1 MIAGLPPAAAGPYR
15 DNGDS
20 MEPGH
25 RVFGRFEIT
34 GPLPDQGDLERHAA
48 VELDTGREVE
58 LIRPSALAALRPHA
72 RDRFRNA
79 WNPDIADHLP
89 PARLGALAFGD
100 IDGRPAAIR
109 PRIAASWSDHRRL
122 DAAAARALASWI
134 LPALTAAPPED
145 GTLTPFDLVLD
156 PTGRP
161 WLAPSGIVSKPSLRH
176 PPTHEA
182 PTEEGG
188 PSARARY
195 GLGLILFQSLTG
207 ALPFEPT
214 PDPARLRERKQTPAR
229 VQHRAP
235 DTPDELSRVVD
246 LLVHPQAGQRE
257 QAAVPPTLEPPILP
271 LAASPPR
278 PPAVRQAPPVRPSAT
293 GVRRDTPLA
302 PFVVLLNH
310 QQSTDTAR
318 RRLAALLDL
327 PSDALMLPAGAPTHI
342 PVASAHTEAEAHQRM
357 TELAAAGAPLAVF
370 ATETPGSVRAAL
382 AAGAVGLFLSPGLG
396 IALGI
401 VGGVLGAG
409 IALGALVVG
418 WIQLNRAAAQR
429 RVLKRT
435 GQYVERGPMP
445 AATLTDGAQQLGIAR
460 RAQAAR
466 KAVLLQDLPETVRT
480 DLLDSIDDLEVVGS
494 RSPDAVQDGLEA
506 IEQTALKWSGAP
518 EADDRVIQRA
528 QRAVQAAQQT

>member
-1 MIAGLPPAAAGPYR
+1 
-15 DNGDS
+15 

-48 VELDTGREVE
+48 VELATGREVE
-58 LIRPSALAALRPHA
+58 LIRPSALAALRPNA
-72 RDRFRNA
+72 RECFRTA
-79 WNPDIADHLP
+79 WNPDLADHLP

-100 IDGRPAAIR
+100 LDGRPAAIR
-109 PRIAASWSDHRRL
+109 PRIAASWSEHRRL
-122 DAAAARALASWI
+122 DAPAARALASWI
-134 LPALTAAPPED
+134 LPALTVAPPED
-145 GTLTPFDLVLD
+145 GALTPFDLVLD

-182 PTEEGG
+182 PTAEGG
-188 PSARARY
+188 PSAQARY

-207 ALPFEPT
+207 ELPFAST

-246 LLVHPQAGQRE
+246 LLVHPQAGQRA
-257 QAAVPPTLEPPILP
+257 QAALPPTLEPPILP
-271 LAASPPR
+271 LDTSPPR
-278 PPAVRQAPPVRPSAT
+278 PPAVRQAPPARPSAT

-302 PFVVLLNH
+302 PFVVLLDNH
-310 QQSTDTAR
+310 RSTDTAR

-327 PSDALMLPAGAPTHI
+327 PSDALMLPAGAPSHI
-342 PVASAHTEAEAHQRM
+342 PVAAASSEAEARQRM

-370 ATETPGSVRAAL
+370 ATDTPGSVRAAL
-382 AAGAVGLFLSPGLG
+382 AAGALGLFLSPVLG
-396 IALGI
+396 FALGI

-409 IALGALVVG
+409 LALGSLVVG
-418 WIQLNRAAAQR
+418 WLQLHRGAAQR
-429 RVLKRT
+429 RVLQRT
-435 GQYVERGPMP
+435 GLYVERGPLP
-445 AATLTDGAQQLGIAR
+445 AATLTDGAQQLIIAR
-460 RAQAAR
+460 GAQAAR

-480 DLLDSIDDLEVVGS
+480 DLLDSIDDLEEVGA
-494 RSPDAVQDGLEA
+494 RSPDAVQQGLEA
-506 IEQTALKWSGAP
+506 IEQTALNWSDAAA
-518 EADDRVIQRA
+518 ADQSAIERA
-528 QRAVQAAQQT
+528 QRAVAAAQRT